1 MRKVKYLI
9 VGGGVSGIS
18 TAAFLGDDEDYLI
31 LEKTNSIGG
40 YCKTI
45 KKDGF
50 TWDYSGHFFHFNN
63 SDIKE
68 FVLKHID
75 SELLDIEKKTGI
87 IYKNEIIS
95 FPFQNNIDE
104 LPKTEFIEC
113 LYDLYFKDTKKEY
126 DNFLDWLYGSLGK
139 SITDKFIKPYNEKL
153 YACDLSG
160 LDVNAM
166 GRFFPK
172 SDFKSVL
179 ENLKNKDFKS
189 YNDSFIYPVGGAIKY
204 INSIMNYVKN
214 ERVVTNTFVKDID
227 VENKIVKTNG
237 GEIGYDYLIST
248 IPFNKLLDIS
258 NIPYREE
265 IYGSNKVLVFNLGFD
280 TPSNLDYHWLYIPSK
295 ENNFYRVGFYD
306 NILSEDRMSLYV
318 EVGFNTNEEIDI
330 DDELSKVLKGLKG
343 NGIVGD
349 HKLISHETIIMDP
362 AYVHINKESI
372 KDVKLK
378 TEFFNE
384 NNVYS
389 IGRYGEWTYCS
400 IEDNIIS
407 AKNLVNDIR

>member
-1 MRKVKYLI
+1 MKKVKYLI

-18 TAAFLGDDEDYLI
+18 TAAFLGDNEDYLI
-31 LEKTNSIGG
+31 LEKTSSVGG

-63 SDIKE
+63 TEIKD
-68 FVLKHID
+68 FVLKNID
-75 SELLDIEKKTGI
+75 SKLLEIEKKTGI
-87 IYKNEIIS
+87 IYKDEIIS

-104 LPKTEFIEC
+104 LPKEEFIEC
-113 LYDLYFKDTKKEY
+113 VYDLYFKDEKIEY

-153 YACDLSG
+153 YACDLSE

-172 SDFKSVL
+172 SDFKTVL
-179 ENLKNKDFKS
+179 QNLKNKDFKS
-189 YNDSFIYPVGGAIKY
+189 YNDNFIYPIGGAIKY
-204 INSIMNYVKN
+204 IDSVMKYVNNDKVVKN
-214 ERVVTNTFVKDID
+214 TFIKDINIED
-227 VENKIVKTNG
+227 KIVKTNN
-237 GEIGYDYLIST
+237 GEIEYEYLIST

-258 NIPYREE
+258 GVSYKKE
-265 IYGSNKVLVFNLGFD
+265 IYSSNKVLVFNLGFD
-280 TPSNLDYHWLYIPSK
+280 KPSTIDYHWLYIPSK

-306 NILSEDRMSLYV
+306 NILSEDRMSLYI
-318 EVGFNTNEEIDI
+318 EIGFATHEEIDI
-330 DDELSKVLKGLKG
+330 DSELLKLLKGLSDV
-343 NGIVGD
+343 GIVD
-349 HKLISHETIIMDP
+349 NHKLISYETIVMDP

-372 KDVKLK
+372 KDVKMK

-384 NNVYS
+384 NNIYS

>member
-1 MRKVKYLI
+1 MKVKYLI

-18 TAAFLGDDEDYLI
+18 TAAFLGDNEDYLI
-31 LEKTNSIGG
+31 LEKNNFIDG

-63 SDIKE
+63 TEIKD
-68 FVLKHID
+68 FVLKNID
-75 SELLDIEKKTGI
+75 SKLLELKKKTGI
-87 IYKNEIIS
+87 IYKDEIIS

-104 LPKTEFIEC
+104 LPKEEFIEC
-113 LYDLYFKDTKKEY
+113 LYDLFFKEEKIEY

-153 YACDLSG
+153 YACDLSE

-172 SDFKSVL
+172 SDFKTVL

-189 YNDSFIYPVGGAIKY
+189 YNDNFIYPVGGAIKY
-204 INSIMNYVKN
+204 IESIMKYVNN
-214 ERVVTNTFVKDID
+214 ERVLKNTFVKSINSKD
-227 VENKIVKTNG
+227 KIVKTNA
-237 GEIGYDYLIST
+237 GEIEYEYLIST

-258 NIPYREE
+258 GIPYENE
-265 IYGSNKVLVFNLGFD
+265 IYSSNKVLVFNLGFD
-280 TPSNLDYHWLYIPSK
+280 KPSDLDYHWLYIPSK

-306 NILSEDRMSLYV
+306 NILSEGRMSLYV
-318 EVGFNTNEEIDI
+318 EVGFNTHEEIDI
-330 DDELSKVLKGLKG
+330 GSELLKVLKGLKG
-343 NGIVGD
+343 VGIMSD
-349 HKLISHETIIMDP
+349 HKLISHETIVMNP

-372 KDVKLK
+372 KDVKMK
-378 TEFFNE
+378 TELFNE
-384 NNVYS
+384 NNIYS

-407 AKNLVNDIR
+407 AKNLINDIR